1 MSTTKALGDRGEAV
15 TAQYLRERGYA
26 LLASQ
31 WRCRY
36 GELDLVARD
45 RDGTICFVE
54 VKLRSGDLVGLPR
67 EAVDRRKREKLRA
80 AAEAYLSQHGLEG
93 ELKEL
98 NRRLVALSRE
108 AAQGKA
114 WVAGD
119 MTTMGRADVPYETM
133 LEYYHEQA
141 QALAEAGVDLIL
153 CETLMGHDEA
163 MAALE
168 GCRMAAAELPVC
180 CSFSVTA
187 DGMLYF
193 GGSVYEAAPQVAEFG
208 ADAVGINC
216 SVGPDQLESVVRA
229 LRESLTVSVIAK
241 PNAGMPEIDDQGNAH
256 YSMHAA
262 DFGRHMAALHRAGA
276 SILGGCCGTE
286 PPYIAAL
293 KAAL

>member
-1 MSTTKALGDRGEAV
+1 MTRNEFAARLAQGPLLLDGATGSNLMKAGMPKGVCAETWILDHPQAILDLQRAYVAAGSQV
-15 TAQYLRERGYA
+15 
-26 LLASQ
+26 LLAPTFTAG
-31 WRCRY
+31 R
-36 GELDLVARD
+36 
-45 RDGTICFVE
+45 I
-54 VKLRSGDLVGLPR
+54 
-67 EAVDRRKREKLRA
+67 
-80 AAEAYLSQHGLEG
+80 YLSQHGLEG

-168 GCRMAAAELPVC
+168 GCRMAAEELPVC

-216 SVGPDQLESVVRA
+216 SVGPDQLESVVRT
-229 LRESLTVSVIAK
+229 LRESLTVPVIAK

-286 PPYIAAL
+286 PAYIAAL

>member
-1 MSTTKALGDRGEAV
+1 MTRNEFAARLAQGPLLLDGATGSNLMKAGMPKGVCAETWILDHPQAILDLQRAYVAAGSQV
-15 TAQYLRERGYA
+15 
-26 LLASQ
+26 LLAPTFTAG
-31 WRCRY
+31 R
-36 GELDLVARD
+36 
-45 RDGTICFVE
+45 I
-54 VKLRSGDLVGLPR
+54 
-67 EAVDRRKREKLRA
+67 
-80 AAEAYLSQHGLEG
+80 YLSQHGLEG

-98 NRRLVALSRE
+98 NRRLVAMSRE

-229 LRESLTVSVIAK
+229 LQESLTVPVIAK

-286 PPYIAAL
+286 PAYIAAL

>member
-1 MSTTKALGDRGEAV
+1 MTRSEFAARLAQGPLLLDGATGSNLMKAGMPKGVCAETWILDHPQAILDLQRAYVAAGSQV
-15 TAQYLRERGYA
+15 
-26 LLASQ
+26 LLAPTFTAG
-31 WRCRY
+31 RM
-36 GELDLVARD
+36 
-45 RDGTICFVE
+45 
-54 VKLRSGDLVGLPR
+54 
-67 EAVDRRKREKLRA
+67 
-80 AAEAYLSQHGLEG
+80 YLSQHGLEG

-98 NRRLVALSRE
+98 NRCLVALSRE
-108 AAQGKA
+108 AAQGQA

-229 LRESLTVSVIAK
+229 LRESLTVPVIAK

-286 PPYIAAL
+286 PAYIAAL